1 LRLDIVI
8 IDGDHSFPIPFI
20 DWYYTADRIK
30 KEGYV
35 VVDDTQIITC
45 RILSDFLSKEKG
57 RWELAHEFGN
67 TLVFRKVTEN
77 PVLREIYWLQPY
89 CEKLLNE
96 KGKTYVQRIFHKFA
110 YHIKRLFKNS

>member
-1 LRLDIVI
+1 LQLDIVI

-30 KEGYV
+30 KDGYV

-57 RWELAHEFGN
+57 RWELAHEFAN
-67 TLVFRKVTEN
+67 TSVFRKVTEKS
-77 PVLREIYWLQPY
+77 VLGEIYWLKPY

-110 YHIKRLFKNS
+110 YHKKSMFKNS